1 MEIPRNPGGTEG
13 VRTRLFFSPPTH
25 ESLGMRITHGLD
37 AFQYPCGARSGS
49 FQLFTYSKSGEWDRS
64 KLHA

>member
-13 VRTRLFFSPPTH
+13 MRTRLFFFSRPTH
-25 ESLGMRITHGLD
+25 ESLGMRVTHELD

-49 FQLFTYSKSGEWDRS
+49 F
-64 KLHA
+64 